1 MGDSRVEDILEATIS
16 GDPYD
21 TPPYSR
27 VEKLL
32 IDLKNSGGG
41 GGGGTNDYEQ
51 LINKPTING
60 HELSGD
66 MTSSDIGVQSK
77 IDNQY
82 DSSDEEVIL
91 GGGTSG
97 ASNTYDPDSE
107 TVIIGS

>member
-1 MGDSRVEDILEATIS
+1 MGDSRVENILEATIS

-41 GGGGTNDYEQ
+41 GGTNDYEE

-60 HELSGD
+60 HELSGN
-66 MTSSDIGVQSK
+66 MSSDDIGVQSK
-77 IDNQY
+77 INNEY
-82 DSSDEEVIL
+82 DPSDEEVIL
-91 GGGTSG
+91 HGGAGS
-97 ASNTYDPDSE
+97 SNTYNPISE
-107 TVIIGS
+107 NVIIGG